1 MTDEYLTLP
10 EQVLKNKNDIEDL
23 KNVDKN
29 TYTKEQIDAILQAY
43 QLLLESGVNIKTI
56 NNQSILGAGNIN
68 VDSTY
73 VLPQANA
80 TTLGGIKAN
89 PKTADDTQEVHID
102 SLTGQL
108 FTKAGGGGTGSGSKL
123 YLHTFTMNDD
133 KTFGIVMTSSKVYT
147 ELSTLIQDQQTFISF
162 VFSNIE
168 GKSQAFLG
176 FTIEAPN
183 FNFITYDSV
192 TNSIITNT
200 YSFTSA
206 TFTDN
211 VVEITNL

>member
-73 VLPQANA
+73 VLPQATA
-80 TTLGGIKAN
+80 STLGGIKAN
-89 PKTADDTQEVHID
+89 PKSPEDTQPVNID
-102 SLTGQL
+102 SVTGQL
-108 FTKAGGGGTGSGSKL
+108 FTKAGGTGSGSKL

-133 KTFGIVMTSSKVYT
+133 KAFGIVMTSSKVYT

-162 VFSNIE
+162 VYSNIE

-211 VVEITNL
+211 VAEIPNL